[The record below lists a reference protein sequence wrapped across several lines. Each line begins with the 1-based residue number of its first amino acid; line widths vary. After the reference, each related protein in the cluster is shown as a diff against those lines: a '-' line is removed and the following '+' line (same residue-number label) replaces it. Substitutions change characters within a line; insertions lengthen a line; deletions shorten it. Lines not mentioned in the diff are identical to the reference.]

1 MMKIADWEI
10 KLGVI
15 LICITLTV
23 YSLKFIILQNPG
35 DTVNYIFNSFGFLPM
50 NVLLVTVVLNKLL
63 SVRSKKDKMD
73 KLNMVIGT
81 FFSEVGTGLMSK
93 LSSGD
98 SAIEDIRK
106 ELIIKGDFSEDDF
119 ERVRKNIKSHSF
131 TVNISDIDVISLE
144 SYLSGKRDF
153 MIRLL
158 ENPVLLEHEDFTEL
172 LRAVFHLEEEL
183 QCRDDFAC
191 LPSTDFDHLNG
202 DINRAYG
209 KLVFQW
215 LDYMSHLQERYPY
228 LFSLMIRTNP
238 FDDNAS
244 PVVK

>member
-1 MMKIADWEI
+1 MKVADWEI

-35 DTVNYIFNSFGFLPM
+35 DTVNYIFNSLGFLPM

-63 SVRSKKDKMD
+63 SIRSKKDKLD

-81 FFSEVGTGLMSK
+81 FFSEVGSGLMSE
-93 LSSGD
+93 LSSRD
-98 SAIEDIRK
+98 PAIDEIRK
-106 ELIIKGDFSEDDF
+106 ELVIKSDFSEADF

-131 TVNISDIDVISLE
+131 SVNISDIDIVSLE
-144 SYLSGKRDF
+144 NYLRGKRDF
-153 MIRLL
+153 MMRLL

-183 QCRDDFAC
+183 QCRDDLTSLIC
-191 LPSTDFDHLNG
+191 TDSDHLTG

-238 FDDNAS
+238 FDLNAS

>member
-1 MMKIADWEI
+1 MMKVADWEI

-35 DTVNYIFNSFGFLPM
+35 DTVNYIFNSLGFLPM

-63 SVRSKKDKMD
+63 SVRSRKDKLD

-81 FFSEVGTGLMSK
+81 FFSEVGSGLMSK

-98 SAIEDIRK
+98 MNIEEIRK
-106 ELIIKGDFSEDDF
+106 ELNIKSDFSEEDF

-131 TVNISDIDVISLE
+131 TVDISKIDVISLE
-144 SYLSGKRDF
+144 SFLSGKRDF

-183 QCRDDFAC
+183 QCRDDFTC
-191 LPSTDFDHLNG
+191 LPFTDFAHLNG

-238 FDDNAS
+238 FDRDAS